1 MNRATTPQHVNDVVA
16 IPDRVL
22 RNYWVTQ
29 TYADLSRALA
39 TRLAPDTVNWC
50 TFGCWASATVGA
62 SMRGEAMP
70 AWLRDRV
77 RLPDGLMGALAASTR
92 HHGLSAVVAHLLD
105 GLRPEHVLDVVR
117 ELLGEM
123 AVNLSNGNTE
133 VFAEIAPP
141 AATLLAHDAAS
152 PEARA
157 AVLAACAG
165 APELDGENWLAVGY
179 GHWLDALDEPD
190 PTRRSQLVL
199 AGSLRLGGH
208 EQNHLQPA
216 IAGAMDMGVDEST
229 ARLRA
234 RLERDD
240 PAVADASTDLDRAL
254 EPVARALGDAWGTI
268 MTEAYGVWQSPEGT
282 WRLDHDVPAPAGPFV
297 PVDVVDPVVTDLA
310 ALRSRFDRADASGRG
325 SAARDWESFEERMN
339 FITNLFVSRH
349 HALDLLAE
357 PFDAATRAAL
367 EADTVPP
374 EPA

>member
-1 MNRATTPQHVNDVVA
+1 M
-16 IPDRVL
+16 L

-39 TRLAPDTVNWC
+39 VRLAPDTVNWC
-50 TFGCWASATVGA
+50 TFGCWASATVGS

-70 AWLRDRV
+70 AWLRGRV
-77 RLPDGLMGALAASTR
+77 RLPDGLMGAVAAANR
-92 HHGLSAVVAHLLD
+92 HHGWSAVAHLVGDLH
-105 GLRPEHVLDVVR
+105 PNHVLDVVR
-117 ELLGEM
+117 ELLGQM
-123 AVNLSNGNTE
+123 AINLSNGNTE

-141 AATLLAHDAAS
+141 AATLLAYDSAS

-157 AVLAACAG
+157 AVLAACDG

-216 IAGAMDMGVDEST
+216 IAGAMDMGVDEAT

-234 RLERDD
+234 RLGRDD
-240 PAVADASTDLDRAL
+240 PTVADAGADLDRAL

-268 MTEAYGVWQSPEGT
+268 MTDAYGVWQSPEGT
-282 WRLDHDVPAPAGPFV
+282 WRLDRDVPAPPTGPFV
-297 PVDVVDPVVTDLA
+297 PVDVADTVVEDLA
-310 ALRSRFDRADASGRG
+310 TLRTRFERADAKGLG
-325 SAARDWESFEERMN
+325 SAARDWEIFDERMN
-339 FITNLFVSRH
+339 FITSLFVSRH
-349 HALDLLAE
+349 HSLDLLAE
-357 PFDAATRAAL
+357 PFDDATRAAL

>member
-1 MNRATTPQHVNDVVA
+1 MNRATTAQHVADVVA

-39 TRLAPDTVNWC
+39 GRLAPDTVNWC

-70 AWLRDRV
+70 AWLAGRV
-77 RLPDGLMGALAASTR
+77 RLPDGLMGAVAATTH
-92 HHGLSAVVAHLLD
+92 HHGWREVAHLV
-105 GLRPEHVLDVVR
+105 GEWRPDHVIDVVR
-117 ELLGEM
+117 DLLGEM
-123 AVNLSNGNTE
+123 AINLSNGNTE

-141 AATLLAHDAAS
+141 AAVLLASDAPS

-157 AVLAACAG
+157 AVLAACDG

-208 EQNHLQPA
+208 EQNHLQSA
-216 IAGAMDMGVDEST
+216 IAGAMDMGVDEAT

-234 RLERDD
+234 RLGRDD
-240 PAVADASTDLDRAL
+240 PAVADAGDALDRAL
-254 EPVARALGDAWGTI
+254 EPVARALGDAWGTV
-268 MTEAYGVWQSPEGT
+268 MTDAYGVWQSPEGT
-282 WRLDHDVPAPAGPFV
+282 WRLDRDVPPPPSGSFV
-297 PVDVVDPVVTDLA
+297 PDDVATAVVADLA
-310 ALRSRFDRADASGRG
+310 QLRARFDRANGDGRG
-325 SAARDWESFEERMN
+325 SAARDWESFDERMN

-349 HALDLLAE
+349 HSLDLLAE
-357 PFDAATRAAL
+357 PFDDATRADL
-367 EADTVPP
+367 EAGSVPRGP
-374 EPA
+374 G

>member
-1 MNRATTPQHVNDVVA
+1 MRRATTPQHVTDVTA

-39 TRLAPDTVNWC
+39 ERLAPDTVNWC

-70 AWLRDRV
+70 AWLRGRV
-77 RLPDGLMGALAASTR
+77 RLPDGLMGAVAATTR
-92 HHGLSAVVAHLLD
+92 HHEWSGVARLVGD
-105 GLRPEHVLDVVR
+105 LRPDHVLDVVR

-123 AVNLSNGNTE
+123 AINLSNGNTE

-141 AATLLAHDAAS
+141 AATLLAGHPAS
-152 PEARA
+152 PGARA
-157 AVLAACAG
+157 AVLAACEG
-165 APELDGENWLAVGY
+165 VLELDGENWLAVGY

-216 IAGAMDMGVDEST
+216 IAGAMDLGVDEAT

-234 RLERDD
+234 RLGRDD
-240 PAVADASTDLDRAL
+240 PAVAGAGADLDRAL

-268 MTEAYGVWQSPEGT
+268 MTDAYGVWQSPEGT
-282 WRLDHDVPAPAGPFV
+282 WRLDADVPAPPAGPFV
-297 PVDVVDPVVTDLA
+297 PLDVADPVVEDLA
-310 ALRSRFDRADASGRG
+310 ALRARFDRADALGRG
-325 SAARDWESFEERMN
+325 SAARDWESFDERMN

-349 HALDLLAE
+349 HSLDLLAE
-357 PFDAATRAAL
+357 PFDEAARAAL